1 MSKGFRLTLCFNL
14 TSESDDEIKN
24 YVEEV
29 WRHATRLSDAN
40 KRLAELIEQ
49 NAPPAARAPL
59 ADIERDEVQW
69 TFNETREIGRKFAR
83 YLNLRKV

>member
-1 MSKGFRLTLCFNL
+1 MSKGFRQTLCFNL

-40 KRLAELIEQ
+40 KRLA
-49 NAPPAARAPL
+49 
-59 ADIERDEVQW
+59 
-69 TFNETREIGRKFAR
+69 
-83 YLNLRKV
+83 